1 MPVDRGKIK
10 KIAFTRKRKILFPA
24 IAIAFITLLSFAIV
38 YWSAIKKGFIRQ
50 QVKATVSEK
59 SDRLYSIHYEDME
72 LDEVNGYLSVANL
85 SLQYDSSKY
94 ATLQEE
100 DIPATLFTVSIPAL
114 MVTGVETPKALIAK
128 QIVGKK
134 LEITNPVI
142 DIIYTHRGENAGKNI
157 PATEVY
163 KQILGELEMIRMDT
177 FLITGAK
184 ITIRD
189 MPSGKPRLLI
199 TDTYIQLRDL
209 SLDSAANRD
218 STRLLFSKHIN
229 IDCRSLS
236 WLSKDELYTYKAE
249 GISFDMDNS
258 SARADVFSVIPML
271 DEHSFAAKKK
281 VQADRYDITLKK
293 IEITGLNFYH
303 LFDERIEAGEISI
316 YQPVIKIYRDM
327 TRPHD
332 HKSRIGTYPQQ
343 RIAQIPV
350 PVNVRTLELKDGY
363 VEYKEKSRLL
373 AKTGKVRFH
382 HLNGFFSNITNMSE
396 KENLLTAK
404 VDARFLDIYP
414 VKTYWAFYLNNK
426 RGRFDVSGHMGQG
439 KAAAISP
446 LLEPLGGL
454 RIDKGMIHSLDFD
467 FRADNYSM
475 DGKVKI
481 LYDDL
486 KVSMLK
492 KDDATKALEKK
503 KLASM
508 AANLLVKNNNPS
520 GNKPP
525 RTGEAHF
532 ERDTTRSMFHM
543 AWKTLMDGV
552 GKSVL
557 INHQ

>member
-1 MPVDRGKIK
+1 MPVNRSKIK
-10 KIAFTRKRKILFPA
+10 KIAFTHKRKILFPA
-24 IAIAFITLLSFAIV
+24 IVITIIALLGLAVV

-50 QVKATVSEK
+50 KVKTTVSEK
-59 SDRLYSIHYEDME
+59 SDRLYFIHYKDME
-72 LDEVNGYLSVANL
+72 LDEVNGYLSVSDL
-85 SLQYDSSKY
+85 SLRYDSSKY
-94 ATLQEE
+94 ATLQGE
-100 DIPATLFTVSIPAL
+100 DIPSTLFTVSIPAIK
-114 MVTGVETPKALIAK
+114 VTGVETPKALIAK
-128 QIVGKK
+128 QIVGQK

-142 DIIYTHRGENAGKNI
+142 DIIYTHKGKNAGKSI

-189 MPSGKPRLLI
+189 LPSDKPKLLI

-229 IDCRSLS
+229 VDCKSLS
-236 WLSKDELYTYKAE
+236 WLSKDGLYTYRAD
-249 GISFDMDNS
+249 SVSCDMDNS
-258 SARADVFSVIPML
+258 SARAGAFRVIPML
-271 DEHSFAAKKK
+271 DERSFAAKKK
-281 VQADRYDITLKK
+281 VQADRYDITLNK
-293 IEITGLNFYH
+293 IEIAGLNFYH
-303 LFDERIEAGEISI
+303 LFDEKVEADKISI

-350 PVNVRTLELKDGY
+350 PVDVKTLELKDSY

-382 HLNGFFSNITNMSE
+382 HLNGFFSNITNMSG
-396 KENLLTAK
+396 KGNVLTAK
-404 VDARFLDIYP
+404 VNARFLNIYP
-414 VKTYWAFYLNNK
+414 VKTYWAFYLHSK

-439 KAAAISP
+439 KAAAVSSVTV
-446 LLEPLGGL
+446 PLGGV
-454 RIDKGMIHSLDFD
+454 RIDKGMIRSLDFD

-475 DGKVKI
+475 GGKVKI

-492 KDDATKALEKK
+492 KDEKEKVMEKK
-503 KLASM
+503 KLASIG
-508 AANLLVKNNNPS
+508 ANLLVKNNNPS

-525 RTGEAHF
+525 RTGDAYF

-543 AWKTLMDGV
+543 AWKTLMDGI

-557 INHQ
+557 ITHQ